1 MNAAIIEPRTERVL
15 VLSEIAKYLR
25 CSEGKVRSLMQ
36 KGELTGWYRLGREY
50 RIRFAVLQAWEAA
63 RENTPSV

>member
-1 MNAAIIEPRTERVL
+1 MNAATIEPRTERVL

-25 CSEGKVRSLMQ
+25 CSEGTVYNLIKAG
-36 KGELTGWYRLGREY
+36 KLTGWYRLGREY
-50 RIRFAVLQAWEAA
+50 RIRLAVLQAWEAA

>member
-1 MNAAIIEPRTERVL
+1 VL
-15 VLSEIAKYLR
+15 VLSEIAAYLR
-25 CSEGKVRSLMQ
+25 CSEGTVYNLIKAG
-36 KGELTGWYRLGREY
+36 KLTGWYRLGREY